1 MTRRK
6 TLMSEFVTFKSELL
20 GEKYYMTEHESGLK
34 IFVFPKNMSSTY
46 GIFSVNFGGSV
57 IEYTVDGK
65 KVSLPEGCAHFLEHK
80 MFDNPDGGNADDV
93 FSSLGAYNNAY
104 TSSERTAYIF
114 SATENVEACVEH
126 LLYFV
131 TNPYF
136 TKESVKKEI
145 GIIAEEIR
153 GCKDDP
159 YDRCYVDMLD
169 AMYINN
175 PVKTEICGSERS
187 ISRITPE
194 VLYKCCEDFYTPQNM
209 TLVLC
214 GNITPDE
221 VSVIVDKIVGKERK
235 NKNVNVALFDEPR
248 AVRKAYTERK
258 MAVGKPLFCI
268 GIKDCDIP
276 ASSRE
281 RYRRLEGMNILLNML
296 FSEAGDFYL
305 EMLNEGLL
313 APGFDSG
320 YSSSAKSAYV
330 MMSGE
335 SDAPDVLL
343 EKIKECIE
351 KARRE
356 GLSREDFERE
366 KKCHY
371 SSYVSDFD
379 TTEDIA
385 FSLTAYASDKME
397 LFEYPDIVN
406 GVTLEYL
413 YELLNENFAEES
425 FVLSVIKPK

>member
-1 MTRRK
+1 
-6 TLMSEFVTFKSELL
+6 MSEFVTFKSELL

-80 MFDNPDGGNADDV
+80 MFDNPDGSNADDV
-93 FSSLGAYNNAY
+93 FSSLGAYDNAY

-114 SATENVEACVEH
+114 SATENIEACVEH

-131 TNPYF
+131 TNPCF

-159 YDRCYVDMLD
+159 YDRCYVDMLE
-169 AMYINN
+169 AMYISN

-187 ISRITPE
+187 ISKITPD

-221 VSVIVDKIVGKERK
+221 VSIIVDKVIGKERI
-235 NKNVNVALFDEPR
+235 NKNVSVASFDEPR

-320 YSSSAKSAYV
+320 FSSSSKSAYV
-330 MMSGE
+330 IISGE
-335 SDAPDVLL
+335 SDAPDILL
-343 EKIKECIE
+343 ERIKERIE

-413 YELLNENFAEES
+413 YELLCDNFAEES